1 VIAITSKADNAKHGP
16 QMTQMGADWA
26 AHLRLPVSFAAI
38 AFNMGA
44 IKEEYPQRELSAQII
59 GAAMKVLNDLKP
71 GLDEKI
77 YENALVIE
85 LVAQGHGV
93 EQQRRFPVHYRGH
106 LLGTLI
112 PDILVDG
119 KIIVDPKVVAAFSDD
134 HLAQMLGYLAITDL
148 ELALLLN
155 FRFAKLQWKRVVRSR
170 SDDAL

>member
-1 VIAITSKADNAKHGP
+1 MIAISGKVERAKDGP
-16 QMTQMGADWA
+16 QITQMGADWA
-26 AHLRLPVSFAAI
+26 NQLRLSVSSAAI
-38 AFNMGA
+38 AFNMGLM
-44 IKEEYPQRELSAQII
+44 KEEYPQRELSAQII

-77 YENALVIE
+77 YENALVLE

-106 LLGTLI
+106 LVGTLI

-119 KIIVDPKVVAAFSDD
+119 KIIVDPKVVATFNDD

-155 FRFAKLQWKRVVRSR
+155 FRFARLEWRRVVRSR

>member
-1 VIAITSKADNAKHGP
+1 
-16 QMTQMGADWA
+16 MTQMDADWSE
-26 AHLRLPVSFAAI
+26 HVRLSVSFAAI
-38 AFNMGA
+38 AFNMGPMN
-44 IKEEYPQRELSAQII
+44 EEYPQRELSAQII

-77 YENALVIE
+77 YENALVLE

-93 EQQRRFPVHYRGH
+93 EQQRRFPVYYRGH
-106 LLGTLI
+106 LVGALI

-134 HLAQMLGYLAITDL
+134 HFAQMLGYLAITDL

-170 SDDAL
+170 SEDAL